1 MSATPPRTGA
11 ALGAF
16 LDRATAGVPTPP
28 ERIVHLGL
36 GAFHRAHQAW
46 YTAHASDAGAW
57 GIVAF
62 TGRSRDL
69 VDRMTPQQG
78 LFTLVE
84 RGAERD
90 RYEMVPSIVRVEA
103 GDDVALFV
111 RAVASPDVA
120 ILTLTITEAGYRVDA
135 SGSLDQSDPATK
147 ADIGLLRAAV
157 AGSVELAEAT
167 YPRTALGRIVLA
179 LHARRLARGGPIAV
193 VSCDNLP
200 DNGGVLRRALCDL
213 VTGISPDLLS
223 WISESVS
230 FVSTSVDRITPA
242 IDTAAESAAVAEA
255 TGWLDAAPVVTEP
268 FSDWVLSGDFPAG
281 RPDWESAGAR
291 FAEDLAPWESRKLW
305 MLNGAHT
312 VLAALGQAR
321 GHTVVS
327 AAIDDHVC
335 RQVVRALWDD
345 VARQLPM
352 MDLAGY
358 RIALIER
365 FRNRRIEHRL
375 AQIALDS
382 TTKMRLRIVPV
393 ALGELAAGRS
403 ADGCAAA
410 IAAWMV
416 GVGAGTVP
424 HPVGVDVHGSGILD
438 PQTLADLLDALD
450 PRLSA
455 DAAFAARVADAFG
468 WLAAS
473 RVSPSSS
480 TEGTGTP

>member
-1 MSATPPRTGA
+1 MSATTARPA
-11 ALGAF
+11 AAFGTF
-16 LDRATAGVPTPP
+16 LDRAAAGAPAAP

-46 YTAHASDAGAW
+46 YTAHASDAGRW

-69 VDRMTPQQG
+69 VDRMAPQQG

-84 RGAERD
+84 RGAEGD
-90 RYEMVPSIVRVEA
+90 RYELVPSIVRVEA

-120 ILTLTITEAGYRVDA
+120 ILTLTITEAGYLVDA
-135 SGSLDQSDPATK
+135 SGSLAPDDPAVK

-157 AGSVELAEAT
+157 ADSGGTDGET
-167 YPRTALGRIVLA
+167 YPRTALGRIALA
-179 LHARRLARGGPIAV
+179 LHARRLAGGGPLAL

-200 DNGGVLRRALCDL
+200 DNGGLLRRALQDL
-213 VTGISPDLLS
+213 VARVSPALLA
-223 WISESVS
+223 WITESVS

-242 IDTAAESAAVAEA
+242 IDTAAESATVAEA
-255 TGWLDAAPVVTEP
+255 TGWLDAAPVVAEP
-268 FSDWVLSGDFPAG
+268 FADWVLSGDFPAG

-291 FAEDLAPWESRKLW
+291 FVDDLAPWESRKLW

-335 RQVVRALWDD
+335 RRVVRALWDD
-345 VARQLPM
+345 VAGQLPM
-352 MDLAGY
+352 RDLAGY
-358 RIALIER
+358 RVALVQR
-365 FRNRRIEHRL
+365 FRNRRIEHGL

-393 ALGELAAGRS
+393 ALGELAGGRS

-424 HPVGVDVHGSGILD
+424 SPGGVEVPGSGILD
-438 PQTLADLLDALD
+438 SQTQSDLLDALD
-450 PRLSA
+450 PRLLA
-455 DAAFAARVADAFG
+455 HDAFLARIAEAFD

-473 RVSPSSS
+473 AVSPSSS
-480 TEGTGTP
+480 TEGDEHP